1 VCFPDIARCLAQDGR
16 LPLHYAAMKQAGAE
30 AVAALLQAN
39 PDAASKADR
48 VRSGGDLGCCASI
61 VCSRVLQYVYTYIN
75 TNVYI

>member
-1 VCFPDIARCLAQDGR
+1 
-16 LPLHYAAMKQAGAE
+16 MKQAGAE

-75 TNVYI
+75 TNVYIYKNNIYIHIYIYIYIYI